1 MNNQKFHD
9 FVYKA
14 ENIIDELVI
23 VLLSVGAI
31 TVSVYTFFFSSQ
43 NVDFLQFG
51 RSIFPWIT
59 MLALMIIGRE
69 LWILNQKISAYLDQ
83 QTGEQ

>member
-1 MNNQKFHD
+1 MNNNKFHD

-51 RSIFPWIT
+51 RIIFPWIT

-69 LWILNQKISAYLDQ
+69 LWILNRKISAYLDQ

>member
-51 RSIFPWIT
+51 RIIFPWIT
-59 MLALMIIGRE
+59 MLGLMVIGRE
-69 LWILNQKISAYLDQ
+69 LWILNRKISAYLDQ

>member
-1 MNNQKFHD
+1 MNNDRFHD

-51 RSIFPWIT
+51 RIIFPWIT
-59 MLALMIIGRE
+59 MLGLMVIGRE
-69 LWILNQKISAYLDQ
+69 LWILNRKISAYLDQ

>member
-1 MNNQKFHD
+1 MNNDRFHD

-14 ENIIDELVI
+14 ENIVDELVI

-31 TVSVYTFFFSSQ
+31 TVSVYTLLFSSQ

-51 RSIFPWIT
+51 RIIFPWIT
-59 MLALMIIGRE
+59 MLGLMVIGRE
-69 LWILNQKISAYLDQ
+69 LWILNRKI
-83 QTGEQ
+83 

>member
-1 MNNQKFHD
+1 MNNDRFHD

-51 RSIFPWIT
+51 RIIFPWIT
-59 MLALMIIGRE
+59 MLGLMVIGRE
-69 LWILNQKISAYLDQ
+69 LWIMNRKISAYLDQ

>member
-1 MNNQKFHD
+1 MDKMNDQKFHD

-31 TVSVYTFFFSSQ
+31 TVSVYTMFYTSQ
-43 NVDFLQFG
+43 NINFIEFG
-51 RSIFPWIT
+51 RIIFPWIT
-59 MLALMIIGRE
+59 MLGLMVIGRE
-69 LWILNQKISAYLDQ
+69 LWIMNRKISAYLE
-83 QTGEQ
+83 GEQ